1 MSNGTTDYQNLCAQ
15 IADWANRQDW
25 SPALVASFV
34 AMAEQKFNSDLR
46 VDRMIANAQNT
57 VTCGCAPLPDDW
69 LQSDLLLM
77 ASASTPTG
85 WVPLTYKARDEFFRL
100 PAAPYSGTYVQ
111 NYNST
116 WMNYTIEGRTLYF
129 GGVPNELEG
138 TLFQLSYFQ
147 EVPVMANTGSSWVY
161 TKYPKLYLFAA
172 LSNADLHAVGEE
184 QTAMMLGQQVDQMI
198 QALNN
203 AYLMS
208 KASGSRLKRT
218 RVRSFG

>member
-1 MSNGTTDYQNLCAQ
+1 
-15 IADWANRQDW
+15 
-25 SPALVASFV
+25 
-34 AMAEQKFNSDLR
+34 
-46 VDRMIANAQNT
+46 
-57 VTCGCAPLPDDW
+57 
-69 LQSDLLLM
+69 
-77 ASASTPTG
+77 
-85 WVPLTYKARDEFFRL
+85 
-100 PAAPYSGTYVQ
+100 
-111 NYNST
+111 
-116 WMNYTIEGRTLYF
+116 MNYTIEGRTLYF

>member
-1 MSNGTTDYQNLCAQ
+1 MSNGTTDYQTLCAQ

-34 AMAEQKFNSDLR
+34 SMAEQKMNSDLR
-46 VDRMIANAQNT
+46 VSRMIATAQNT

-69 LQSDLLLM
+69 LEMDLLLM
-77 ASASTPTG
+77 ASQSTPTG

-100 PAAPYSGTYVQ
+100 PAQPYSGTYVQ

-116 WMNYTIEGRTLYF
+116 WMNYTIEGTTLYF
-129 GGVPNELEG
+129 GGAPNAIEG
-138 TLFQLSYFQ
+138 TLFQMNYYQ

-161 TKYPKLYLFAA
+161 TKYPRLYLFAA
-172 LSNADLHAVGEE
+172 LANADLHAVGEE
-184 QTAMMLGQQVDQMI
+184 QTAMMLGQEVDKMI
-198 QALNN
+198 QQLNN
-203 AYLMS
+203 AWMTA